1 MVKKGFSS
9 GRIPFAFLNFENQKM
24 FCNILVKN
32 SGFPY
37 KMYKIV
43 HKKTTIPTCIFKVNR
58 LE

>member
-1 MVKKGFSS
+1 M
-9 GRIPFAFLNFENQKM
+9 FLLHKNNFENQKI
-24 FCNILVKN
+24 FCNTLVKN
-32 SGFPY
+32 SDFPY